1 MKKILAS
8 SVSLFLIL
16 KAISIITVNATYVT
30 CYREQ
35 VNVFD
40 IHRNEIK
47 KPTSEFIVTAIQ
59 PNGTARG
66 FVTSSNIVK
75 SELTAYTGDTLTFTD
90 LSEAFGGSSI
100 SKYDL
105 QIYGDG
111 WRDVSIIDNLNSKTI
126 TLTKAETINIYL
138 CVMSD
143 QEVPPQGIAPWSAN
157 GSHRSIAYSE
167 DFPNGIYWYFTH
179 IQVEVLET
187 LEPTPAPEPVVITPA
202 EGTIKFDPEGS
213 DWTNK
218 PVTVRVYVDGDTST
232 QKTDLE
238 SRSYSYTT
246 FETDQITGE
255 SSRNTFTSSTSW
267 GFAQNWNIG
276 NIRVTGDNLPN
287 PNTITNNT
295 TVTLTEDSIGELSA
309 SLTGWTSGT
318 KSWDEGSPPSGSWSS
333 SSPSSNTSEPTE
345 RYNSTSGTYKI
356 DTTRP
361 TITYNNTGRNRF
373 ADGWNGYYYHHD
385 NSISFTI
392 SDNLSG
398 ISRVVYRW
406 HREGDSGTSVEM
418 DITTPEGRETQRTIQ
433 IPVHSEKI
441 RTGDWYLNVY
451 AQDRAGNSFTL
462 SNNRIRIIC
471 ELYNFRITGI
481 EDPSWR
487 TFFHNS
493 DGTSKGVELKVSDF
507 PVGNRPDIRNTHI
520 KKGYAFF
527 FRFNSRGL
535 NSLAGDVDRVEIKPR
550 FYHTYDPSTGSDKRI
565 DLYYNMGST
574 YLIKAGS
581 NRDSLE
587 IVYNNDKLG
596 SLTLLDNFPMEATD
610 QIEGEW
616 RGAYFIPS
624 ESITVVRDKEPHIE
638 SNRLKG
644 GYIIVEF
651 VIEGI
656 KNDQVV
662 FKYVDRDITTDKWD
676 EEGGVNAQNS
686 EFFKGDIIIIDNRY
700 SKRDDYKVQV
710 DR

>member
-1 MKKILAS
+1 MKKILA
-8 SVSLFLIL
+8 LFLIL
-16 KAISIITVNATYVT
+16 ITISRLTIHANDVT
-30 CYREQ
+30 CYRQ
-35 VNVFD
+35 NITVRD
-40 IHRNEIK
+40 INGIEIK
-47 KPTSEFIVTAIQ
+47 KPQAEFRVHVIKKDE
-59 PNGTARG
+59 NMRD
-66 FVTSSNIVK
+66 FVVSSNTEAMKMI
-75 SELTAYTGDTLTFTD
+75 AYVGEKLTFTD
-90 LSEAFGGSSI
+90 LSKGDFDSSI

-126 TLTKAETINIYL
+126 TLTQAETINIYL

-143 QEVPPQGIAPWSAN
+143 QEILPRGVDPWSDN
-157 GSHRSIAYSE
+157 GSHRTIAYSE
-167 DFPNGIYWYFTH
+167 DFPNGLYWYFTH
-179 IQVEVLET
+179 IQVEVLST
-187 LEPTPAPEPVVITPA
+187 PEPSPSPVPIPIPVASA
-202 EGTIKFDPEGS
+202 EGTIKFDPEES

-218 PVTVRVYVDGDTST
+218 PVTVRVYVDGDTSS
-232 QKTDLE
+232 QKADSE

-246 FETDQITGE
+246 FEIDQITGE
-255 SSRNTFTSSTSW
+255 SSRNTISSSTSW
-267 GFAQNWNIG
+267 GFTQNWNIG
-276 NIRVTGDNLPN
+276 NIRVTGANLPN

-295 TVTLTEDSIGELSA
+295 TVTLTEDGIGELSA

-318 KSWDEGSPPSGSWSS
+318 KSWAGGSPPSGSWSS

-406 HREGDSGTSVEM
+406 HREGDSGISVEM

-433 IPVHSEKI
+433 IPVHSEKV

-493 DGTSKGVELKVSDF
+493 DGSSKGVELKVSDF

-581 NRDSLE
+581 SRDSLE

-624 ESITVVRDKEPHIE
+624 ESIPVVRDKEPHIE

-662 FKYVDRDITTDKWD
+662 FKYVNRDIAIDKWD

-700 SKRDDYKVQV
+700 SKRDDYNVQV